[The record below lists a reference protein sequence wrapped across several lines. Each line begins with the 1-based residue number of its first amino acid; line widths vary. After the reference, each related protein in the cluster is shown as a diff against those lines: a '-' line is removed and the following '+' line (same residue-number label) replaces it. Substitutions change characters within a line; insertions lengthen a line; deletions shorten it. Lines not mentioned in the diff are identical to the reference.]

1 MCENSGVLS
10 VVLFF
15 KDIISF
21 ISIIVPIILIL
32 MVSVDVFKMV
42 CGDTEV
48 YNKKMSG
55 TIKKAIA
62 AMLVFF
68 VPTFVNLLFSMMG
81 IQSYKFSS
89 CWINANKE
97 MIDQVKQ
104 LEEARRIA
112 AEEKEASEKKKS
124 DEERIA
130 LAELREQARIENEK
144 EAEEAKKNNNSSSS
158 SSSSGEVF
166 SSTKYN
172 LTETQLIHLARVCKA
187 EQGSVQ
193 GAAAEATLMANLFES
208 RYKNSAGDGAALYN
222 YVRTGRWF
230 AHAADH
236 MDNGSYTPEILAA
249 VKDVLV
255 NGNRV
260 MPSNVVEH
268 DCWYCN
274 KEYCDNGVQG
284 DICKIVVGGKTLT
297 SKDDIKNRSNYIK
310 DETVIYNLYGSI
322 YKFYMF
328 PSEYADPFG
337 YIIGY
342 Y

>member
-208 RYKNSAGDGAALYN
+208 RYKNSAGDGAA
-222 YVRTGRWF
+222 
-230 AHAADH
+230 
-236 MDNGSYTPEILAA
+236 
-249 VKDVLV
+249 
-255 NGNRV
+255 
-260 MPSNVVEH
+260 
-268 DCWYCN
+268 
-274 KEYCDNGVQG
+274 
-284 DICKIVVGGKTLT
+284 
-297 SKDDIKNRSNYIK
+297 
-310 DETVIYNLYGSI
+310 
-322 YKFYMF
+322 
-328 PSEYADPFG
+328 
-337 YIIGY
+337 
-342 Y
+342 